1 MLSVLS
7 NLQNTFSMNDIGGEE
22 EVWHFWP
29 KIQNFQIF
37 CTFLHRLYFFP
48 LRRAYDL
55 FCLFAGSKVIC
66 YTHRCIL
73 LPNSNHRGKIDTD
86 SLLNFQHFLLLSS
99 TSSPGI
105 TFSKPVEGRPWPL
118 GRNQI
123 TPSLPL
129 YLPPCLLVITVHII
143 IIMVMSWCFIMMRI
157 RDI

>member
-7 NLQNTFSMNDIGGEE
+7 NLQNTVSMNDIGGEE

-37 CTFLHRLYFFP
+37 CTFLHRSYFFP

-99 TSSPGI
+99 TS
-105 TFSKPVEGRPWPL
+105 PL
-118 GRNQI
+118 GSLFLNQWREDPDHWGEI
-123 TPSLPL
+123 KSPLPSPFN
-129 YLPPCLLVITVHII
+129 YHPAY
-143 IIMVMSWCFIMMRI
+143 
-157 RDI
+157 

>member
-1 MLSVLS
+1 MRYRILHRSTEVHIKVKMQSKWGKILLCRHHCTKNHVIVIIVYWIIHSQQWQLLS
-7 NLQNTFSMNDIGGEE
+7 
-22 EVWHFWP
+22 
-29 KIQNFQIF
+29 IF
-37 CTFLHRLYFFP
+37 CTFLHRSYFFP

-105 TFSKPVEGRPWPL
+105 TFSKPVKGRPWPL

-123 TPSLPL
+123 SPSLPL
-129 YLPPCLLVITVHII
+129 
-143 IIMVMSWCFIMMRI
+143 
-157 RDI
+157 